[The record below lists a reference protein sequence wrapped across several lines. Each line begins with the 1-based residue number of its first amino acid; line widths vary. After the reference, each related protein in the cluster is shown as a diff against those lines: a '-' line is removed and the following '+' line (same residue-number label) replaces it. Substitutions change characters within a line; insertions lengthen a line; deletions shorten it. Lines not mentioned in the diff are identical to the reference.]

1 MSNAVKKPSL
11 SATTKA
17 VRAASNVVT
26 ITAPMADYSRDT
38 FKALCDKAMSEAR
51 TAQATFR
58 TVCATMATLDYA
70 EFKWARSIAKK
81 VYLAMNPET
90 KPESADK
97 AIERAVK
104 KVAPDGWKAPLNMS
118 AKAVAD
124 RARQAEKAKAGKTKE
139 PKVQGGQTE
148 TTKPAPA
155 QATPY
160 DKPMTEQEVKE
171 YYADVLQD
179 AFDETQ
185 GWMPESVRKVAID
198 QIAHFKLAIH
208 NAYKA
213 LK

>member
-17 VRAASNVVT
+17 VRAASNVVVL
-26 ITAPMADYSRDT
+26 TAPMADYSRDN

-118 AKAVAD
+118 AKAIAD
-124 RARQAEKAKAGKTKE
+124 RKAKAAKAKA

-148 TTKPAPA
+148 TKAPA

-160 DKPMTEQEVKE
+160 DKPMTEQDVKE
-171 YYADVLQD
+171 YMGDALQD
-179 AFDETQ
+179 MFDEVQ
-185 GWMPESVRKVAID
+185 GWMPEAVRKVAID